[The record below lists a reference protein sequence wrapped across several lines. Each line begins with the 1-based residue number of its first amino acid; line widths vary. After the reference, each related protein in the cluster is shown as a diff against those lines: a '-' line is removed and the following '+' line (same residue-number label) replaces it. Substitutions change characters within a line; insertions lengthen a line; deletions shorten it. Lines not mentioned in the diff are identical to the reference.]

1 MKSLFQKIKGTGQS
15 SMPVGPHLAL
25 GAFGKHPGWDDH
37 IPGIGVETESLAAI
51 KQTMYVGGIGSQIDS
66 GVWEKLEPEK
76 SLAGFNNAFLVFQ
89 PGHHVLFGQLWS
101 SSDRKGRSKYPMVLC
116 VDGAGISPGFI
127 VRDLAPLIS
136 ELRERCQATNSAEQV
151 AADCGA
157 AQERLRGLLSSRATN
172 IDLPT
177 LEDRRR
183 FLEHP
188 QLGPDRLGLL
198 RVLHELGSVATGAR
212 GSQSGTTHS
221 ARSRQFRVPTATPS
235 QNDALLLWAAFL
247 RSAIPSSTPLLLISR
262 ENADWLDVIVG
273 EPSAA
278 DFFCLRASVKA
289 LPLATEIPYD
299 LAPELKAHL
308 AEVEAKFLNLSTV
321 PERPAP
327 AVIPPPSVAKT
338 PPSSGSNAP
347 KSGGFKWWTVVL
359 GVVLVGAAVG
369 GGMWALKPKPGGAA
383 PEKSPAP
390 SAPDATGPVTS
401 AAKNPTTASNPAPPQ
416 TAGEESHQYDD
427 ATNAARAALTQ
438 GDYRKA
444 ADQAQAA
451 AKIKPG
457 DAAADAL
464 LGEARQGLA
473 IAEAADERT
482 QKYIAATNA
491 AGQALQR
498 AGYDEAIKQAG
509 AALKIKPNDTVAVKI
524 IASARQGIAQAADA
538 ATRNEKYAAATNAAG
553 QAFTTGK
560 FEEAAD
566 QAALAL
572 VMKPGDAAASKLAT
586 DAKQELEKK
595 AAARKREQYNAA
607 ISAATTALQNGDNDT
622 ATRQIEIAAGLAPGE
637 PAVAKLK
644 TQVAEA
650 TDLASVKTF
659 FDAGDYDSAARLC
672 AAHPNA
678 APLVKLAASIRA
690 EQQDLSD
697 ARQEFSTGNYSF
709 VKSLAGEAYH
719 DKRPFSE
726 LLAQANAEEKLLADL
741 QARRQTND
749 WQTVKAKLSAP
760 ASASLTNKPPFHELN
775 DWATAQSAV
784 GLQKDSLVS
793 LDDELQ
799 KYLVWFNVLKATD
812 PRITSAAARKAE
824 RQDGEIGAQRD
835 QYLNRIA
842 WLETEYRKGGWLSQN
857 DRQKYLDQLK
867 DTIIHRE

>member
-15 SMPVGPHLAL
+15 STPAGSHIAL

-37 IPGIGVETESLAAI
+37 IPGIGVETQSLAAI
-51 KQTMYVGGIGSQIDS
+51 KQTLYVGGIGSQIDS

-76 SLAGFNNAFLVFQ
+76 SLTGFDHAFLVFQ
-89 PGHHVLFGQLWS
+89 PGHVLFGQLWS

-116 VDGAGISPGFI
+116 VDGSGISPGFI
-127 VRDLAPLIS
+127 VRDLAPLIG
-136 ELRERCQATNSAEQV
+136 ELRERCRATNSADQV

-157 AQERLRGLLSSRATN
+157 AQERMRGLLNSRATN
-172 IDLPT
+172 VDLPT

-183 FLEHP
+183 FLEHH

-198 RVLHELGSVATGAR
+198 RVLHELGSVAIGAR
-212 GSQSGTTHS
+212 GSQSATTHS
-221 ARSRQFRVPTATPS
+221 ARSRQFRVPTAASS
-235 QNDALLLWAAFL
+235 QNDALLLWGAFL
-247 RSAIPSSTPLLLISR
+247 RSAIASSTPLLLISR
-262 ENADWLDVIVG
+262 DGTDWLDVIIG

-299 LAPELKAHL
+299 LSSDSKAHL
-308 AEVEAKFLNLSTV
+308 AEVEAKFLNLSV
-321 PERPAP
+321 SERPAP
-327 AVIPPPSVAKT
+327 AVIPPPMSKPP
-338 PPSSGSNAP
+338 PPSQSSAP
-347 KSGGFKWWTVVL
+347 KGGGFKLWAVVL
-359 GVVLVGAAVG
+359 GVALVGAAVVG
-369 GGMWALKPKPGGAA
+369 GIWALKPKPGDASAKSPPPAA
-383 PEKSPAP
+383 PAP
-390 SAPDATGPVTS
+390 TDA
-401 AAKNPTTASNPAPPQ
+401 AAKNSTTTSNPSVPQ
-416 TAGEESHQYDD
+416 ASGTGEESHQYDA

-444 ADQAQAA
+444 TDQAQAA

-473 IAEAADERT
+473 IVEAADERT

-491 AGQALQR
+491 AGQALQH

-509 AALKIKPNDTVAVKI
+509 AALAIKPNDPVAVKI

-538 ATRNEKYAAATNAAG
+538 ATRNEKYSAAANAAG
-553 QAFTTGK
+553 QAFATGK

-572 VMKPGDAAASKLAT
+572 VMKPGDAAASKLAA

-595 AAARKREQYNAA
+595 AAARKHDQYIAA
-607 ISAATTALQNGDNDT
+607 ISAATTALQHGDNDT
-622 ATRQIEIAAGLAPGE
+622 ATRQIEIAAGLEPGD

-650 TDLASVKTF
+650 TDLASAKTS
-659 FDAGDYDSAARLC
+659 FDAGDYDSAAKLC

-678 APLVKLAASIRA
+678 APLVQLAASVRA
-690 EQQDLSD
+690 EQQDLND
-697 ARQEFSTGNYSF
+697 ARQKFSNGDYSF
-709 VKSLAGEAYH
+709 IKPLQGQAYH
-719 DKRPFSE
+719 DKRPFSD
-726 LLAQANAEEKLLADL
+726 LLTQAVAEEKLLADL
-741 QARRQTND
+741 QARKQAND
-749 WQTVKAKLSAP
+749 WQTVKTKLA
-760 ASASLTNKPPFHELN
+760 ASASLTNKPPFHALN

-784 GLQKDSLVS
+784 GLQKNTLVS

-799 KYLVWFNVLKATD
+799 KYLVWFNVVKATD
-812 PRITSAAARKAE
+812 ARITSAEARKAQ
-824 RQDGEIGAQRD
+824 RQDGEIGGQRD

-842 WLETEYRKGGWLSQN
+842 WLETEYRKGGWLNQD